1 MSGYVSASRVE
12 FDTTGICN
20 IEGTIKSIAFEEAF
34 EDPCVKDNSCPVGA
48 FVPERSATYY
58 LTIEINSLSCV
69 PGEENNTFSYE
80 AQFQLDAEN
89 IISIAKNKVQKG
101 DVFEPGD
108 NISGTVQ
115 YIALQ
120 HAFTSYEL
128 FEKVPQGNVISDDID
143 EQNNIINDDQQKSKS
158 IPFLFVGSLAIIV
171 LIIIA
176 WFLLKKR
183 KQN

>member
-1 MSGYVSASRVE
+1 MFIAL
-12 FDTTGICN
+12 
-20 IEGTIKSIAFEEAF
+20 SI
-34 EDPCVKDNSCPVGA
+34 
-48 FVPERSATYY
+48 T
-58 LTIEINSLSCV
+58 
-69 PGEENNTFSYE
+69 
-80 AQFQLDAEN
+80 
-89 IISIAKNKVQKG
+89 IAKNEVQKG

-115 YIALQ
+115 YISLQ

-128 FEKVPQGNVISDDID
+128 FEKVPQGDVISDDID
-143 EQNNIINDDQQKSKS
+143 GQNNIINDDQQKSKS